1 MLPLTADSI
10 FWAIDVSGS
19 AAVRTVAGG
28 EVRCSAFVSDSP
40 SPSADSILSCLW
52 PCVCT
57 AAISLTSSSL

>member
-10 FWAIDVSGS
+10 FWVIDVSGS
-19 AAVRTVAGG
+19 AIVRTVDGG
-28 EVRCSAFVSDSP
+28 EVRCSVLVSDSP

-57 AAISLTSSSL
+57 AAMPSTLCSL